1 MFNYN
6 PFGSNHTYTLAV
18 EGLKVRDMAFSSRQA
33 ANNEMYKLIGQYGLQ
48 LSNVWDDKHFKTY
61 IFTNGVRIHINRE

>member
-48 LSNVWDDKHFKTY
+48 LTNVWDDKHFKTY
-61 IFTNGVRIHINRE
+61 IFANGVRIHINRE